1 VRPVRQL
8 PRDRPIRLRHTQ
20 RAEVLGMLIYRGT
33 VANSSRSQGTDVG
46 VATTMRATTEMTL
59 PRTFAELH
67 ALINRLV
74 ATEDTHGNQR

>member
-1 VRPVRQL
+1 
-8 PRDRPIRLRHTQ
+8 
-20 RAEVLGMLIYRGT
+20 MLIYRGT